1 MFSAILLMAGK
12 GERMNMDIN
21 KILLPLGNKKVYEYS
36 LDVLL
41 KTVDEVICVI
51 SKDNEDIIKSLPKN
65 VKYTFGGKT
74 RQESV
79 NNGLKL
85 VSGEYVMIHDSA
97 RPFITKELIEEI
109 KKELL
114 NSNNNVLVC
123 SKCKDTIKELDNNK
137 LNTLDRN
144 KLIKAYTPQ
153 CGMTSMF
160 LDSYSKALK
169 DNKEF
174 TDDLSIVEYYH
185 SNINTKLIYAS
196 DDLFKITTP
205 LDYELAKLLWRKYD

>member
-12 GERMNMDIN
+12 GERMNMEIN
-21 KILLPLGNKKVYEYS
+21 KILLPLGNKKIYEYS

-41 KTVDEVICVI
+41 KTVDEIICVI

-79 NNGLKL
+79 INGLKL
-85 VSGEYVMIHDSA
+85 ASNEYVLIHDSA
-97 RPFITKELIEEI
+97 RPFITTNLINEIKEELI
-109 KKELL
+109 
-114 NSNNNVLVC
+114 NNKNVLVC
-123 SKCKDTIKELDNNK
+123 SLCKDTIKEQNGNK
-137 LNTLDRN
+137 LKTLDRN

-153 CGMTSMF
+153 CSKLDIL
-160 LDSYSKALK
+160 LDSYNKAIK
-169 DNKEF
+169 DNKSF

-185 SNINTKLIYAS
+185 PEIDTKLIYAS
-196 DDLFKITTP
+196 DDLFKITTQ
-205 LDYELAKLLWRKYD
+205 LDYELAKILWRKYD

>member
-36 LDVLL
+36 LEVLL

-51 SKDNEDIIKSLPKN
+51 SKDNEEIIKSLPKN

-79 NNGLKL
+79 INGLKM
-85 VSGEYVMIHDSA
+85 VSNDYVLIHDSA
-97 RPFITKELIEEI
+97 RPFITKELINEI
-109 KKELL
+109 KEELL
-114 NSNNNVLVC
+114 NDKNVLVC
-123 SKCKDTIKELDNNK
+123 SECKDTIKEQRGTK
-137 LNTLDRN
+137 INTLDRD

-153 CGMTSMF
+153 CSKKDIL
-160 LDSYSKALK
+160 LDSYNKALK
-169 DNKEF
+169 DNMQF

-185 SNINTKLIYAS
+185 PEIDTKLIYAS
-196 DDLFKITTP
+196 DDLFKITTK
-205 LDYELAKLLWRKYD
+205 LDYELAKLIWRKYD

>member
-12 GERMNMDIN
+12 GERMNMEIN

-41 KTVDEVICVI
+41 KTVDEIICVI
-51 SKDNEDIIKSLPKN
+51 SKDNEDIIKSLPNN

-79 NNGLKL
+79 INGLKL
-85 VSGEYVMIHDSA
+85 VTNDYVLIHDSA
-97 RPFITKELIEEI
+97 RPFITKELIDDI

-114 NSNNNVLVC
+114 NNKNVLAC
-123 SKCKDTIKELDNNK
+123 SKCKDTIKELNNNK

-153 CGMTSMF
+153 CGNTNIL
-160 LDSYSKALK
+160 LDSYNKALK
-169 DNKEF
+169 ENKEF

-185 SNINTKLIYAS
+185 PEIETKLIYAS
-196 DDLFKITTP
+196 DDLFKITTA